1 MEPNNKFITN
11 NIGAIHI
18 LYIRGDGQKIQR
30 NANAALLEKFWATY
44 FYGPLWIVFSSTSH
58 PPQLVDWN
66 PEDLIDLPFNR
77 TPDNKLIK
85 WLMEMSEFNRDLEEY
100 QSKLS
105 TYAFAMFRYKTSW
118 WPKITQKH
126 DWAQWIYAHR
136 LQDFRRPPD
145 IYEYSSDDWTIIIH
159 KDWSW
164 EGWPDGL
171 FWKYSH
177 TTFERL
183 YHPSKFKLV
192 PCEKKVWN
200 RDEMWAFYHK
210 PEEKHKV
217 EQESEAFFDPLIDYD
232 EGEYDQEVETPQK
245 RVSEP
250 KESLSDKPIPNTNTN
265 IIPELIVNDNVIQPE
280 HTNSFPSSN
289 KMLFEE
295 CNEENMWANSEL
307 ELEAILQK
315 TKSQTQKV
323 DFEAIALDR
332 ESPKLLNSSIKIQE
346 KWNSD
351 AANTPKSKEAKPA
364 KRIKSVSCE
373 IKNIVLGNGQKIE
386 TAKIIEN
393 ICALA
398 PSSSKSKFF
407 DNCNE
412 DRIEG
417 EDDLINDIFGMDYD
431 TFCRNNE
438 GKITKS
444 AIQNNSL
451 LCEDNNALHVIHEE
465 VETWDSNWS
474 EKTLNQHLYRHI

>member
-1 MEPNNKFITN
+1 MFILNKFDAEDMDPDNKFLSN

-58 PPQLVDWN
+58 PPQLINWN

-85 WLMEMSEFNRDLEEY
+85 WLMEMSEFNRNLEEY

-145 IYEYSSDDWTIIIH
+145 IYEYSSEDWTIIIH

-192 PCEKKVWN
+192 PWEKKVWN

-217 EQESEAFFDPLIDYD
+217 EQESETFFDPLV
-232 EGEYDQEVETPQK
+232 EYEEEEFDQEEEALQELIP
-245 RVSEP
+245 EP
-250 KESLSDKPIPNTNTN
+250 KEDLSNKSIPNTNTN
-265 IIPELIVNDNVIQPE
+265 IISELIVIDNEPQPE
-280 HTNSFPSSN
+280 RKFSFPSSD
-289 KMLFEE
+289 KLLFED
-295 CNEENMWANSEL
+295 CNEENMWANAKF

-323 DFEAIALDR
+323 DFEAIALDN
-332 ESPKLLNSSIKIQE
+332 ESPNLLNSSCKIQE
-346 KWNSD
+346 KCNSEHPS
-351 AANTPKSKEAKPA
+351 TPK
-364 KRIKSVSCE
+364 
-373 IKNIVLGNGQKIE
+373 
-386 TAKIIEN
+386 
-393 ICALA
+393 
-398 PSSSKSKFF
+398 
-407 DNCNE
+407 
-412 DRIEG
+412 
-417 EDDLINDIFGMDYD
+417 
-431 TFCRNNE
+431 
-438 GKITKS
+438 
-444 AIQNNSL
+444 
-451 LCEDNNALHVIHEE
+451 
-465 VETWDSNWS
+465 
-474 EKTLNQHLYRHI
+474 